1 MKCPKCGKEM
11 EKIRKDFSYGSKNKE
26 YLRVIYVCKKD
37 DIWVTV
43 ETPEKNP

>member
-1 MKCPKCGKEM
+1 MKCPKCGEKM
-11 EKIRKDFSYGSKNKE
+11 EETRKDTSYGFKDKE
-26 YLRVIYVCKKD
+26 YSRVIYVCKKD